1 MTFNEGM
8 QIDTSTTS
16 SSGGGRGPGRGIAV
30 GGGLG
35 GLLIVVVALF
45 LGVDPSTVIPQQQQ
59 IDTGGVEAP
68 GFDLS
73 QCKTGED
80 ANTDRAVPRG
90 GDGQLGGRRVG
101 SSCCPATRGRTSRL
115 FTGQVDTGCG
125 PATSDV
131 GPFYC
136 PVDQTAYFDT
146 DFFQVLVDQ
155 FGSSG
160 GPLAQE
166 YVVAHEYG
174 HHVQNLKGVLGR
186 AQQDPGQGATGG
198 GVRTELQA
206 DCYAGV
212 WAHYAAITKQEST
225 GVPFLEPLSDKD
237 IADALSAASSVG
249 DDRIQK
255 AADRPGQSR
264 GVDPRLVRATAE
276 VVHRR
281 LPDRRPEQ
289 VRHLR
294 DQQPWVGPHGRR
306 RRRRA
311 LPRDV
316 RRAGSLRGNR
326 NGHHRPRR
334 RHHRL
339 LPRRGGGPRRRGPMR
354 HCGNSTEPARR
365 RRRPGDDRG
374 DARTT
379 RSCRSKCT
387 TPDWMSAS

>member
-8 QIDTSTTS
+8 QIDTSNIST
-16 SSGGGRGPGRGIAV
+16 GGRGPGRGIAI

-35 GLLIVVVALF
+35 GLVIVVLALF
-45 LGVDPSTVIPQQQQ
+45 LGVDPSTVIPQQQ

-68 GFDLS
+68 GYDLS
-73 QCKTGED
+73 HCKSGAD
-80 ANTDRAVPRG
+80 ANKYVECRVVATTNSV
-90 GDGQLGGRRVG
+90 DGVWQQLLPGYT
-101 SSCCPATRGRTSRL
+101 PPHTTL
-115 FTGQVDTGCG
+115 FHGQVDTGCG
-125 PATSDV
+125 PADTSV

-174 HHVQNLKGVLGR
+174 LHVQNLKGVLGR
-186 AQQDPGQGATGG
+186 AQQDPTGAQGA

-255 AADRPGQSR
+255 Q
-264 GVDPRLVRATAE
+264 ATG
-276 VVHRR
+276 RIN
-281 LPDRRPEQ
+281 PEQ
-289 VRHLR
+289 WTHGSSAER
-294 DQQPWVGPHGRR
+294 QKWFTVGYQ
-306 RRRRA
+306 
-311 LPRDV
+311 
-316 RRAGSLRGNR
+316 
-326 NGHHRPRR
+326 
-334 RHHRL
+334 
-339 LPRRGGGPRRRGPMR
+339 
-354 HCGNSTEPARR
+354 T
-365 RRRPGDDRG
+365 GDPN
-374 DARTT
+374 
-379 RSCRSKCT
+379 KCDT
-387 TPDWMSAS
+387 FATNNLG